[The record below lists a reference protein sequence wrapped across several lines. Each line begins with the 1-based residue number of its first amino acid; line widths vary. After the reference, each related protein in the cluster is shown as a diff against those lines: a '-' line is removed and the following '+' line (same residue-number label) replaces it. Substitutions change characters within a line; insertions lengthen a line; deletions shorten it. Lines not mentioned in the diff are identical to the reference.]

1 MGERAPEG
9 ARPTETKDGDPPK
22 EWGLCAV
29 ESDWSNPSVDQ
40 APGIGLEFFSA
51 DLRDIIPESTR
62 AFVVHAPTRKMDTH
76 QRNGS
81 LARPKGEPGRTQHAG
96 EHRCHPAA
104 AFDHRQTQCEE
115 GYGKGEP
122 MLAAHGTS

>member
-1 MGERAPEG
+1 M
-9 ARPTETKDGDPPK
+9 
-22 EWGLCAV
+22 

-40 APGIGLEFFSA
+40 APGIGLEFVSA

-76 QRNGS
+76 QRSGS

-96 EHRCHPAA
+96 EHRFHPAA
-104 AFDHRQTQCEE
+104 AFDHRQTQCEG